1 MYPIVLPPE
10 LEARIR
16 VLEDPSQQGAD
27 FDGKTWFWLVVLGIV
42 VPAAAVVWGV
52 S

>member
-1 MYPIVLPPE
+1 MSSTVLPAE

-16 VLEDPSQQGAD
+16 VLEDPAQQGAD
-27 FDGKTWFWLVVLGIV
+27 FDRTTWFWLVVLGIV
-42 VPAAAVVWGV
+42 VPAIAVLWGV